1 MLRSLATSA
10 VALIAA
16 AAPALSEVTPAQ
28 AWENLNRYYEDFGY
42 QVTTGGTNEAGDTL
56 TVTNTVLTM
65 QSDAGTTSVNIP
77 QMTFQQTGDAKVRA
91 VFNEDVTFATN
102 FTAPEA
108 EGGAVPV
115 TVAGR
120 FSAPGNEMLISGS
133 DDDMLYEYNY
143 PTARFE
149 TVLPSQPVAVTLTG
163 LQGKQRNVRND
174 TGTEATFDGTVT
186 EMTLQ
191 LLAEAPENS
200 EAGPGKLT
208 LDMAMTNLA
217 MQGVVAMP
225 AEQFDMSV
233 QMPQALAAG
242 FRVDGDMS
250 FGGATG
256 TFAFAGTDAETGA
269 VQEGSGKFGSGAS
282 EYSFAMSADGMRYD
296 GKSADQSMEVSIS
309 DLPFPI
315 TYAVKEAS
323 GGILM
328 PLVKK
333 DDPQPFRLAY
343 ILSGLTLS
351 DGIWALFDPTGQ
363 LPRDPANLAVDVE
376 GETLVIRDLT
386 DPALNQPQTDASGMP
401 VEPEVPFQPKSLK
414 INRIALDA
422 VGAGAEV
429 TGALEFGDTPDQPV
443 GRIEGTFQGVNG
455 LMDKLVAMGILP
467 QDQVMAARMMMAMF
481 ARPVEG
487 EADKLAT
494 ELEFREGGQ
503 IFANGQQV
511 K

>member
-16 AAPALSEVTPAQ
+16 AAPALSEVTPTQ
-28 AWENLNRYYEDFGY
+28 AWENLSQYYEDFGY
-42 QVTTGGTNEAGDTL
+42 QVTTGGTYEAGDTL
-56 TVTNTVLTM
+56 TVTNTMLTM
-65 QSDAGTTSVNIP
+65 QAETGTTSVNIP
-77 QMTFQQTGDAKVRA
+77 RMTFQQTGDAKVRA
-91 VFNEDVTFATN
+91 VFNEDVSFATN

-174 TGTEATFDGTVT
+174 NGTEATFDGTVS

-200 EAGPGKLT
+200 DASPGRLT
-208 LDMAMTNLA
+208 LDMAMTDLA

-225 AEQFDMSV
+225 AEQFDMSTE
-233 QMPQALAAG
+233 MAQALTAG
-242 FRVDGDMS
+242 FKVDGRIS
-250 FGGATG
+250 YGSATG
-256 TFAFAGTDAETGA
+256 EFAFAGVDAETNMPKEA
-269 VQEGSGKFGSGAS
+269 SGRFGTGAS
-282 EYSFAMSADGMRYD
+282 EYGFAMSADGMSYD
-296 GKSADQSMEVSIS
+296 GKSTDQSFHMTLSEI
-309 DLPFPI
+309 PFPI
-315 TYAVKEAS
+315 SYTVAES
-323 GGILM
+323 TGGLLL
-328 PLVKK
+328 PLSQR
-333 DDPQPFRLAY
+333 DDPQGFKLSYA
-343 ILSGLTLS
+343 LSGLTLS
-351 DGIWALFDPTGQ
+351 DGIWSLFDPTAQ
-363 LPRDPANLAVDVE
+363 LSRDPANLTIDLE
-376 GETLVIRDLT
+376 GDALVTQDLT
-386 DPALNQPQTDASGMP
+386 DPASIQPQANASDMP
-401 VEPEVPFQPKSLK
+401 VAPEVPFQPRSLK
-414 INRIALDA
+414 INGITLDA
-422 VGAGAEV
+422 IGAIANI
-429 TGALEFGDTPDQPV
+429 TGALEFGEDPSQPI
-443 GRIEGTFQGVNG
+443 GQIQGTFEGINA
-455 LMDKLVAMGILP
+455 LMDKFVAMGVLP
-467 QDQVMAARMMMAMF
+467 QEQLMGVRMMMAMF
-481 ARPVEG
+481 ARPVDG
-487 EADKLAT
+487 QADKLMT